1 MKKKALSWLLSASMT
16 LSVFSG
22 ALPVT
27 AADFTDV
34 QEETEETGETGETS
48 VDVQSED
55 ADQAETETEEEEVQV
70 TDSEGADQ
78 PDLQADFT
86 DDAADFAGEENASE
100 GPQVKNNKTVYTLY
114 TRKASKGVTSSKRIE
129 IGQMFEGSNLTYEA
143 KYKDGSE
150 AKVWND
156 EIMQDISTETA
167 DVLEYTVIAKD
178 SEGRESV
185 PVSITLKTVD
195 VQVEFESDSLIE
207 NYSEYYYLYDE
218 NSDNKIQTK
227 ISYVVGGEKVD
238 SLPEDLTLTWSGG
251 NGLIS
256 ADENNVLTISKPAQK
271 TQVSFTYGV
280 KESNLL
286 WYPDTIGFNGRL
298 TIYPE
303 NLKVTGKYE
312 VTMPEDGRVLN
323 PISIGFTSNYSA
335 SELNIKSSDP
345 DVAEVTANSG
355 WSGDTLRITPKKI
368 GKAVIVASWIRD
380 KSNSATF
387 TVNVK
392 GVSVE
397 AADGSGTKSVVIDPT
412 DENSGKLALA
422 ASGTYKKETFTWS
435 SSDENIATVDENGVV
450 TGLKEGSVTIYATSS
465 RSTEEAPL
473 KGGIVLQIKENQKP
487 YLEDMEFND
496 WNNYEGWQAAT
507 DRFHQTIQNYEITV
521 KNTNTASFNFVPH
534 FDDEKYDVVLSSQEY
549 GGEYKDTALEN
560 GVKSSNANA
569 LEPGHNLI
577 YIKVTDKADTSRVTT
592 YTFDIFR
599 PYTDQNTLTT
609 LVLYPN
615 GSTALKYPTYKN
627 RTEGTMFQVKEDG
640 TIGNA
645 GYSPSVYNYQ
655 AYVFGKRT
663 DKITFQTR
671 FATQQEHVYLTKDD
685 GEPQEVTY
693 DWATDE
699 QTLNE
704 TGSTVFRFEV
714 MSDKAYAAA
723 KAEAEKNGTEF
734 VFAPEKTYTI
744 TVDKVDPLGIDS
756 RMEDAEVTD
765 GMMYAPGFDPAQY
778 SYSVLLDS
786 GKKEATLKFHVQ
798 KDIEVYY
805 QTSNFG
811 QGTKLTGEEDPEG
824 PEGTLLYTAILKP
837 KTSPWASDPTIAL
850 KTYNDDKTESG
861 FVSYTFSVKERDT
874 KDAMP
879 DSVEGYLCIGSQ
891 YTNKGSYGLLP
902 ERTLKK
908 NGDTLS
914 LGNFGGYITYKYD
927 TPIQNSSTN
936 PYGIDFIAYGNSNGG
951 QSFAEP
957 GSVQVS
963 KDGQT
968 WYDLA
973 GSVHYDDEADWNYSM
988 TYTRN
993 SDGTSSW
1000 TDSDGNSGTHYL
1012 YPDAKEYPYYTW
1024 NDSNSQSMTVTGL
1037 KLINDSR
1044 DPYGSKQA
1052 AYPDF
1057 GYCDVNQ
1064 NAAAA
1069 DMGKAGNPYAGHA
1082 AVGDGFD
1089 LDWAVDADGMPV
1101 QLDSISYIRVST
1113 ASSIYAGIIG
1123 EKSTEVTAVYRTA
1136 NTAEE
1141 AVGRTTAPTSVT
1153 VNGQEVSLDA
1163 QVTDLTYTGKSLDV
1177 KVTAEEGANIY
1188 INGQNGA
1195 ERTYETAPKHGILRV
1210 ITQTGEKEPDIRYIR
1225 LHSQDALDHAA
1236 AQSVI
1241 EKINAIG
1248 KVTLDSQAAIQ
1259 DARGAYENLT
1269 EEQKVLVTNTDV
1281 LVKAEKDYAALVK
1294 ANTKIPATSVKT
1306 NIGGKKLYKGQ
1317 TYQLKAIMA
1326 PADTTDKVTW
1336 KSSDKKVATVDKNG
1350 KVKALKKGKTIIT
1363 VRTTSGKTFRCGVH
1377 VYEVKAT
1384 QIRVTEKKNIT
1395 VSKKTIKKGQS
1406 YQIKIQLTP
1415 KNTTDTLKWKSSNS
1429 KVAKVNAKGK
1439 VTGLKKGT
1447 AVITAT
1453 TSGGIKTTIKVTV
1466 K

>member
-34 QEETEETGETGETS
+34 QVENEETDESS
-48 VDVQSED
+48 VEFQSED
-55 ADQAETETEEEEVQV
+55 AEQSEIESEEDEAEVQV
-70 TDSEGADQ
+70 TAGEDENTEGEEAV
-78 PDLQADFT
+78 FT
-86 DDAADFAGEENASE
+86 DDSADFAGDADTSA
-100 GPQVKNNKTVYTLY
+100 GPQVKNNQTEYTLY
-114 TRKASKGVTSSKRIE
+114 TVKPSKGVTSTKRIE
-129 IGQMFEGSNLTYEA
+129 IEQMFEGSNLTYTA
-143 KYKDGSE
+143 KYKDGTE
-150 AKVWND
+150 AKIWNN

-195 VQVEFESDSLIE
+195 VQMELENDSLIE
-207 NYSEYYYLYDE
+207 NAGEYYYLYDE

-238 SLPEDLTLTWSGG
+238 TLPDDLKLTWSGG
-251 NGLIS
+251 NGLLS
-256 ADENNVLTISKPAQK
+256 VDENNVITISKPSQK

-280 KESNLL
+280 RESSLL
-286 WYPDTIGFNGRL
+286 WYPDTIGVTGRI

-303 NLKVTGKYE
+303 ALKVTGKYE

-335 SELNIKSSDP
+335 SELNVKSSDP

-355 WSGDTLRITPKKI
+355 WSGDTLSVTPKKT
-368 GKAVIVASWIRD
+368 GKAVIVVSWSRD

-387 TVNVK
+387 TLNVK

-397 AADGSGTKSVVIDPT
+397 AADGSGTKSIILDPT
-412 DENSGKLALA
+412 DENSDKLALA

-435 SSDENIATVDENGVV
+435 SSDENVATVDENGVV

-465 RSTEEAPL
+465 HSTEETPL
-473 KGGIVLQIKENQKP
+473 KGGIVLQVKEIQKP
-487 YLEDMEFND
+487 YLENMEFSG
-496 WNNYEGWQAAT
+496 WSNYEGWQSAT
-507 DRFHQTIQNYEITV
+507 DGFHQAVQNYEITV
-521 KNTNTASFNFVPH
+521 NNTNTASFNFVPY
-534 FDDEKYDVVLSSQEY
+534 FDNEKYDAVLSTQEY
-549 GGEYKDTALEN
+549 GGEYQDTTLES
-560 GVKSSNANA
+560 GVKSENANA

-599 PYTDQNTLTT
+599 PYTEQNTLST

-615 GSTALKYPTYKN
+615 GNTSLKYPTYKN
-627 RTEGTMFQVKEDG
+627 RTEGTLFQVKEDG
-640 TIGNA
+640 SVGNPGFSA
-645 GYSPSVYNYQ
+645 SVNNYQ
-655 AYVFGKRT
+655 SYVFGKRT

-671 FATQQEHVYLTKDD
+671 FAVQQEHVYLTKDK

-704 TGSTVFRFEV
+704 TGSTVFKFEV

-756 RMEDAEVTD
+756 KIEDAEVTD
-765 GMMYAPGFDPAQY
+765 AMFYAPGFDPAKY
-778 SYSVLLDS
+778 SYNVLLDS
-786 GKKEATLKFHVQ
+786 GKTEATLKFHVQ

-805 QTSNFG
+805 QTSNYG
-811 QGTKLTGEEDPEG
+811 QGTKLTGEEDPNG
-824 PEGTLLYTAILKP
+824 PEGTLLYTATLKP

-850 KTYNDDKTESG
+850 KTYNEDQTESG
-861 FVSYTFSVKERDT
+861 FVSYTFAVLQRDT

-891 YTNKGSYGLLP
+891 YTNKGNYGLLP

-908 NGDTLS
+908 NGGTLS

-936 PYGIDFIAYGNSNGG
+936 PYGIDFIVYGNSNGG

-968 WYDLA
+968 WYNLA
-973 GSVHYDDEADWNYSM
+973 GSMHYDDEADWNYSM

-1000 TDSDGNSGTHYL
+1000 TDSDGNSGTNYL
-1012 YPDAKEYPYYTW
+1012 YPDAKEYPYFTW
-1024 NDSNSQSMTVTGL
+1024 DDSNSQSMTVTGL

-1052 AYPDF
+1052 AFPDF

-1064 NAAAA
+1064 NATTA

-1113 ASSIYAGIIG
+1113 ASSIYAGVIG

-1153 VNGQEVSLDA
+1153 VNGQEVSLDS
-1163 QVTDLTYTGKSLDV
+1163 QVTDLTYTGESLDV

-1188 INGQNGA
+1188 INGQSGA

-1225 LHSQDALDHAA
+1225 LHSQDALDQAA
-1236 AQSVI
+1236 AQPVI

-1248 KVTLDSQAAIQ
+1248 EVTLDSQNAIQ
-1259 DARGAYENLT
+1259 EAREAYESLT
-1269 EEQKVLVTNTDV
+1269 EAQKALVTNADV
-1281 LVKAEKDYAALVK
+1281 LEKAEKDYAALVK

-1306 NIGGKKLYKGQ
+1306 NVSGKKLYKGQ
-1317 TYQLKAIMA
+1317 TYQLKATMK
-1326 PADTTDKVTW
+1326 PSDTTDKVTW
-1336 KSSDKKVATVDKNG
+1336 KSSDRKVATIDKNG
-1350 KVKALKKGKTIIT
+1350 KIKALKKGTTTIT
-1363 VRTTSGKTFRCGVH
+1363 VRTTSGKTYKCNVK
-1377 VYEVKAT
+1377 VVEVKAT
-1384 QIRVTEKKNIT
+1384 GIKATEKKNVAVT
-1395 VSKKTIKKGQS
+1395 KKTIKKGQS
-1406 YQIKIQLTP
+1406 YKIRIQLTP
-1415 KNTTDTLKWKSSNS
+1415 KNTTDTLKWKSSNK
-1429 KVAKVNAKGK
+1429 KVVKVDSKGK
-1439 VTGLKKGT
+1439 ITGLKKGT